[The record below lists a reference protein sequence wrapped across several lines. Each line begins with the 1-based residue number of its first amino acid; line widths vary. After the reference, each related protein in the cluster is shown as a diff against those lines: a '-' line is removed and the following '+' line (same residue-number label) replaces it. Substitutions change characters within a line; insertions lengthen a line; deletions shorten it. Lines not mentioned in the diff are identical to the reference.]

1 MALIDDELVG
11 YTRSLVGNRN
21 NLTYGFR
28 KGEINEGFRN
38 LSTELLNEIDD
49 RIGLDF
55 KRTKPSKADVI
66 IGYGE
71 LPPGA
76 AGAAV
81 WTDTRWEVRLPEN
94 YFSTTIFRHEMGHV
108 LGLNHVPMG
117 TNSLM
122 QPSYGGVGDFTKRDV
137 NALTSIWST
146 ESFHTSN

>member
-1 MALIDDELVG
+1 VALIDDELVG
-11 YTRSLVGNRN
+11 YTRSLVGRNN
-21 NLTYGFR
+21 NLTYSFR
-28 KGEINEGFRN
+28 KGEISEGFRN
-38 LSTELLNEIDD
+38 VSLRLLDEIDD
-49 RIGLDF
+49 RIGLNF

-81 WTDTRWEVRLPEN
+81 WTDTRWEIRLPQN

-117 TNSLM
+117 SNSLM
-122 QPSYGGVGDFTKRDV
+122 QPSWGGVGDFTKRD
-137 NALTSIWST
+137 NAALQQIWG
-146 ESFHTSN
+146 

>member
-1 MALIDDELVG
+1 VALIDDELVG
-11 YTRSLVGNRN
+11 YTRSLVGKNN

-28 KGEINEGFRN
+28 KGEISKSFRN
-38 LSTELLNEIDD
+38 LATDLLNEIDD
-49 RIGLDF
+49 HIGLNF

-81 WTDTRWEVRLPEN
+81 WTDIRWEIRLPES

-117 TNSLM
+117 SNSLM
-122 QPSYGGVGDFTKRDV
+122 QPSWGGVGDFTKRDL
-137 NALTSIWST
+137 NALTSIWSD
-146 ESFHTSN
+146 